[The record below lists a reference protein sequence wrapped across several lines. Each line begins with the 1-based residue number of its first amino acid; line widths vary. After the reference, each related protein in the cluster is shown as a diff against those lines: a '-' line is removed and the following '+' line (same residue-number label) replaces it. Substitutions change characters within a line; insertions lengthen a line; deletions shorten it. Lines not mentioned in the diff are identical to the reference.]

1 MIISGLVDDDDNDS
15 DGVRPISTNE
25 SQRQQHFNE
34 KRYSISSSSSSE
46 QRARRESRR
55 IQNCFSSS
63 DATAT

>member
-34 KRYSISSSSSSE
+34 KRYSISSSSNV
-46 QRARRESRR
+46 REEESK
-55 IQNCFSSS
+55 NCFSSS